1 MAVKYRLFLDECGDH
16 GLVVVNPDF
25 PVFVLCG
32 VIMSEEAYLMVDTKI
47 AEIKRAFWGDKKVIL
62 HSRDI
67 RKCDREFQVLFDPDI
82 KKSFYEAI
90 NHVVGSSH
98 YTIIAAA
105 INKEAHIKQYGKLA
119 SDVNGLQLSDLI
131 AYPVAR
137 HVLDPIRANPAF
149 DVLVGKFYSK
159 GGKRYGLKVF
169 P

>member
-1 MAVKYRLFLDECGDH
+1 
-16 GLVVVNPDF
+16 
-25 PVFVLCG
+25 
-32 VIMSEEAYLMVDTKI
+32 
-47 AEIKRAFWGDKKVIL
+47 
-62 HSRDI
+62 
-67 RKCDREFQVLFDPDI
+67 
-82 KKSFYEAI
+82 
-90 NHVVGSSH
+90 
-98 YTIIAAA
+98 
-105 INKEAHIKQYGKLA
+105 LA